1 MNHGIIMLENN
12 ISVGIVA
19 DWLVTY
25 AGAERVV
32 KEMIELF
39 PDSDVYSIVTSYLMK
54 LGLILITRSPQQP
67 LYSIYR
73 KRNRNTKLIYH

>member
-39 PDSDVYSIVTSYLMK
+39 PDSDVYSIVDFLSD
-54 LGLILITRSPQQP
+54 G
-67 LYSIYR
+67 
-73 KRNRNTKLIYH
+73 N

>member
-39 PDSDVYSIVTSYLMK
+39 PDSDVYSIVDFLSDEARANFNHKKST
-54 LGLILITRSPQQP
+54 TT

-73 KRNRNTKLIYH
+73 KRNRNTKLICH

>member
-1 MNHGIIMLENN
+1 MLENN